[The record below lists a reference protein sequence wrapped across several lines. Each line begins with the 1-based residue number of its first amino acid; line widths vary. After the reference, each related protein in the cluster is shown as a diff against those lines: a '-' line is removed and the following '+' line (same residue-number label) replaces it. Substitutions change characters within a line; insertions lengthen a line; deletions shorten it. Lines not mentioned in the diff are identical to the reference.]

1 MTAQLVLHR
10 GGREV
15 SREELDAV
23 PCPAPEGK
31 WRPVPHGQVLRYAE
45 TALVAAGYEIQSMH
59 LGLSRDNSKFFGVAS
74 LTTPIVPGVGLAV
87 GLRSSTDKSI
97 ALQACFGSRTFVCDN
112 LAFQSTTVV
121 TRKHT
126 TFGIDRYQEAIA
138 KAISELQEF
147 RTVESKR
154 IEWMRDTDMTD
165 ERAESNIL
173 RAFEQ
178 GILGYRN
185 LETAIQEWRE
195 PSFDEFRER
204 KNVWRCFNSIT
215 SALRPRIQ
223 SNPQAHASATIKLG
237 GLLCPPVESFATIVQ
252 A

>member
-1 MTAQLVLHR
+1 M
-10 GGREV
+10 
-15 SREELDAV
+15 SRDELDAV
-23 PCPAPEGK
+23 PCPPPEGK

-45 TALVAAGYEIQSMH
+45 SALLAAGYEIRKMN

-97 ALQACFGSRTFVCDN
+97 ALQFCFGDRVLCCDN

-126 TFGIDRYQEAIA
+126 TFGIDRYQEAIG
-138 KAISELQEF
+138 KAISELQDF
-147 RTVESKR
+147 RAMQSKR
-154 IEWMRDTDMTD
+154 IEWMRETEMTD
-165 ERAESNIL
+165 ERAEASLL

-178 GILGYRN
+178 GILGNRN
-185 LETAIQEWRE
+185 LETAIKEWRQ
-195 PSFDEFRER
+195 PSFQDFRER

-215 SALRPRIQ
+215 SALRPRIK
-223 SNPQAHASATIKLG
+223 SNPQAHASATIRLG
-237 GLLCPPVESFATIVQ
+237 GLLCPSVDSFATTVQ